1 MDTKVNFKIGD
12 MVKCV
17 DASRSNF
24 LTEGDVYC
32 VLDVQA
38 GSRYVAVNNL
48 APPGTYYNPSRFDLF
63 EKSPTDPLTTQVG
76 GNHYKE
82 MKIQPIEYALANNL
96 PFVEANVVKYV
107 SRWRKKGGVADLK
120 KARHM
125 LDLLIAHEESNTT
138 NV

>member
-1 MDTKVNFKIGD
+1 MDTADN
-12 MVKCV
+12 
-17 DASRSNF
+17 
-24 LTEGDVYC
+24 
-32 VLDVQA
+32 
-38 GSRYVAVNNL
+38 
-48 APPGTYYNPSRFDLF
+48 
-63 EKSPTDPLTTQVG
+63 PLTTQVG

-125 LDLLIAHEESNTT
+125 LDLLIAHEESNTS

>member
-1 MDTKVNFKIGD
+1 MDTKCIYCGVIGD
-12 MVKCV
+12 RC
-17 DASRSNF
+17 D
-24 LTEGDVYC
+24 DVYRC
-32 VLDVQA
+32 SSYKKYISTEPKVVSVD
-38 GSRYVAVNNL
+38 
-48 APPGTYYNPSRFDLF
+48 PI
-63 EKSPTDPLTTQVG
+63 PTDPLTTQVG